1 MAFPRDIFTLGLSG
15 LSLNEILPLNPQ
27 QFEIAGSQERHL
39 LEVRYLAS
47 CAGHCLL
54 FLRCEAVND
63 YSL

>member
-54 FLRCEAVND
+54 FL
-63 YSL
+63 